1 MATLKSFADAVGRI
15 VAPEDYA
22 PIEKT
27 EEQLKNQLIDEIIIA
42 EDNEFKRWGTMFRD
56 VCPKGNKDISEMCDW
71 EIMARG
77 YKQTLETVMNK
88 LRKPPHGLSI
98 REILKELADREETF
112 WKPMRNR
119 MRVKYNKGKATLKE
133 WKELPE
139 YRKITEVYWRS
150 SYRTDVDFPILN
162 KDGDGTEYGV
172 LRRLYDGPLG
182 ASKRKGK
189 KATKKKGKK
198 ATKKKDKKATKKK
211 DKKATKKRGKKATKK
226 TRRRNKS
233 I

>member
-1 MATLKSFADAVGRI
+1 
-15 VAPEDYA
+15 
-22 PIEKT
+22 
-27 EEQLKNQLIDEIIIA
+27 
-42 EDNEFKRWGTMFRD
+42 
-56 VCPKGNKDISEMCDW
+56 
-71 EIMARG
+71 MARG

-119 MRVKYNKGKATLKE
+119 MRVKYNEGKATLKE

-139 YRKITEVYWRS
+139 YRKITELYWKSEQRQRDIS
-150 SYRTDVDFPILN
+150 ILN
-162 KDGDGTEYGV
+162 EDGDGAEYGV

-189 KATKKKGKK
+189 KATK
-198 ATKKKDKKATKKK
+198 
-211 DKKATKKRGKKATKK
+211 
-226 TRRRNKS
+226 
-233 I
+233 